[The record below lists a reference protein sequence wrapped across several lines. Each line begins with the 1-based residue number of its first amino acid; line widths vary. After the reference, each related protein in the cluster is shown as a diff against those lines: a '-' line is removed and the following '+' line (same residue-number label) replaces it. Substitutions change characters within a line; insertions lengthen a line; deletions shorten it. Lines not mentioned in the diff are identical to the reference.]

1 MDGRKVSIVLAAAL
15 FAVIFVTG
23 AAQTG
28 PTGKELY
35 VVAHVDAIPPSAKP
49 ALDLLM
55 KEAADS
61 KADPGFV
68 RYEVLQEAARQNH
81 YTLVEVWRS
90 QKDFDNYV
98 ATGHCKAF
106 REKLLP
112 MLGSPFDERFHTI
125 VR

>member
-1 MDGRKVSIVLAAAL
+1 MRIRTSILVLAAL
-15 FAVIFVTG
+15 FAVIYVSR

-35 VVAHVDAIPPSAKP
+35 VVAHVDAIPPSAQP
-49 ALDLLM
+49 ALALLT

-61 KADPGFV
+61 KADPGFE

-90 QKDFDNYV
+90 QSDFDNYV

>member
-1 MDGRKVSIVLAAAL
+1 MRTRTSILVLAAAL
-15 FAVIFVTG
+15 FAAIFVTW

-35 VVAHVDAIPPSAKP
+35 VVAHVDAIPPSAQP
-49 ALDLLM
+49 ALALLT

-61 KADPGFV
+61 KADPGFE

-90 QKDFDNYV
+90 QSDFDHYV
-98 ATGHCKAF
+98 ATSHCKAF
-106 REKLLP
+106 RE
-112 MLGSPFDERFHTI
+112 
-125 VR
+125 

>member
-1 MDGRKVSIVLAAAL
+1 MRIRTSIFVLAA
-15 FAVIFVTG
+15 FFPVIFVTG

-49 ALDLLM
+49 ALDLLT

-61 KADPGFV
+61 KADPGFE
-68 RYEVLQEAARQNH
+68 RFEVLQEASRQNH

-90 QKDFDNYV
+90 QNDFDHYV
-98 ATGHCKAF
+98 ATSHCKAF

>member
-1 MDGRKVSIVLAAAL
+1 MRIRTLSLVLAAAL

-49 ALDLLM
+49 AQALLM

-81 YTLVEVWRS
+81 YTLLEVWRS
-90 QKDFDNYV
+90 QSDYDNYV
-98 ATGHCKAF
+98 ATAHCKAF

-112 MLGSPFDERFHTI
+112 MLGSPFDERFNTI
-125 VR
+125 PR

>member
-1 MDGRKVSIVLAAAL
+1 MRIRTSILVLAAL
-15 FAVIFVTG
+15 FAVIYVSR

-35 VVAHVDAIPPSAKP
+35 VVAHVDAIPPSAQP
-49 ALDLLM
+49 ALVLLT

-61 KADPGFV
+61 KADPGFE

-90 QKDFDNYV
+90 QSDFDHYV

>member
-1 MDGRKVSIVLAAAL
+1 MRIRILSLVLGAAL
-15 FAVIFVTG
+15 FSVIFATG

-61 KADPGFV
+61 KADPGFE

-90 QKDFDNYV
+90 QSDFDHYV
-98 ATGHCKAF
+98 ASAHCKAF

>member
-1 MDGRKVSIVLAAAL
+1 MRIRTSILVLAAAL
-15 FAVIFVTG
+15 FAVIFVTR

-35 VVAHVDAIPPSAKP
+35 VVAHVDAIPPSAQP
-49 ALDLLM
+49 ALALLR

-61 KADPGFV
+61 KADPGFE

-90 QKDFDNYV
+90 QSDFDHYV
-98 ATGHCKAF
+98 ATSHCKAF